1 MSENRSVL
9 QPEDNI
15 LNHEVTADASML
27 LGKMHRHDF
36 DRDNAVK
43 SQAQKRGASSPVAS
57 PSSSGVTR
65 RKLELGHGET
75 PRVLSFGDRDEPGV
89 IDLHYQNWKL
99 KKYIERQSSIIKF
112 LELERKFSIEID

>member
-1 MSENRSVL
+1 MTENTSVL

-15 LNHEVTADASML
+15 LNHEVTSDASTL
-27 LGKMHRHDF
+27 PGKGHQHEF
-36 DRDNAVK
+36 DRNKAAK

-65 RKLELGHGET
+65 RKLELGHGEV
-75 PRVLSFGDRDEPGV
+75 PRVLSFGDSDEPGV

-112 LELERKFSIEID
+112 LELERKFNIEID